1 MSRTQ
6 GFLHGNAFSR
16 SAARILIADDG
27 CGGCVAL
34 RSGRTRAPLVGESGG
49 SRSDVGVVGS
59 RRVMVQC
66 FLSSEHSTETKYDI
80 VPYSEHCLNP
90 ELSLFFE

>member
-6 GFLHGNAFSR
+6 GSEHGNAFSR
-16 SAARILIADDG
+16 SATHILIADDG

-49 SRSDVGVVGS
+49 SRSDIGVVGS
-59 RRVMVQC
+59 RRSQM
-66 FLSSEHSTETKYDI
+66 SRTT
-80 VPYSEHCLNP
+80 N
-90 ELSLFFE
+90 

>member
-6 GFLHGNAFSR
+6 GSEHGNAFPR
-16 SAARILIADDG
+16 SAAHILIADDG

-49 SRSDVGVVGS
+49 SWSDCGVVGS
-59 RRVMVQC
+59 RRGMASM
-66 FLSSEHSTETKYDI
+66 FFSFTEANIQLKQKMM
-80 VPYSEHCLNP
+80 
-90 ELSLFFE
+90 LFQIQHTV

>member
-6 GFLHGNAFSR
+6 GSEHGNAFSR

-59 RRVMVQC
+59 RRVMASMF
-66 FLSSEHSTETKYDI
+66 FLSEKRSF
-80 VPYSEHCLNP
+80 N
-90 ELSLFFE
+90 